1 MFPIYW
7 LASSGS
13 SQESRMM
20 KSWKS
25 RLLMVFIMLAVVL
38 AISVPATAEDIDFE
52 VQCEADHG
60 YCKKQ
65 VSQEV
70 WQEDT
75 DEDTG
80 EDPQQNVLESPVDQ
94 RPDEEPVIAESE

>member
-1 MFPIYW
+1 
-7 LASSGS
+7 
-13 SQESRMM
+13 MM

-25 RLLMVFIMLAVVL
+25 RLLLVFIILAVVL
-38 AISVPATAEDIDFE
+38 AISVPATAEDIDIE

-70 WQEDT
+70 WH
-75 DEDTG
+75 EDTG
-80 EDPQQNVLESPVDQ
+80 SDPQQDVLENPVDQ
-94 RPDEEPVIAESE
+94 RPDEEPVIAESDEKCFPFCGLDWWPY